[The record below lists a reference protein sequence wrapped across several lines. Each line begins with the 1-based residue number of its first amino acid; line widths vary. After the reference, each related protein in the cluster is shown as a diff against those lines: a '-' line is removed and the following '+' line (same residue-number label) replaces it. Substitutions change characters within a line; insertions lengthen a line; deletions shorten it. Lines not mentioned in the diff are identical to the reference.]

1 MPVFSQLRLN
11 LKRRPMWMNLI
22 MVFCF
27 YMAVFY
33 VPWDLFF
40 KPVSEDQEV
49 WFGILLTGWWA
60 KATEPL
66 HLAIYA
72 AGAWGFWHMRAW
84 LHPWAALYVFQIA
97 IGMFIWNLINEN
109 GAGFVGAIIT
119 ATPFIVL
126 GVCLWRARNQFINSQ
141 LHGEEAA
148 NEPTIG

>member
-1 MPVFSQLRLN
+1 
-11 LKRRPMWMNLI
+11 
-22 MVFCF
+22 
-27 YMAVFY
+27 
-33 VPWDLFF
+33 
-40 KPVSEDQEV
+40 
-49 WFGILLTGWWA
+49 
-60 KATEPL
+60 
-66 HLAIYA
+66 
-72 AGAWGFWHMRAW
+72 MRAW